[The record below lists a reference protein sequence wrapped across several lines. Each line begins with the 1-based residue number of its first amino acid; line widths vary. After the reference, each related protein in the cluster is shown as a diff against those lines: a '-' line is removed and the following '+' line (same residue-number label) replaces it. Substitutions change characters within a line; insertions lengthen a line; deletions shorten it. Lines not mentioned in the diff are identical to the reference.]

1 MSKLFKSL
9 DQNQVSF
16 QKTSS
21 YGVKCQKGNSVFSVE
36 LNHLEDLTN
45 ILIVKFKRMSG
56 EMPDYREVSC
66 KVLQAMTLV

>member
-16 QKTSS
+16 QKTSA
-21 YGVKCQKGNSVFSVE
+21 YGVKCQKGGSVFSVE
-36 LNHLEDLTN
+36 LNYLEDLTN
-45 ILIVKFKRMSG
+45 ILIVKFKRMGG
-56 EMPDYREVSC
+56 EMPDYREVSS